1 MVSTTGCDPFVII
14 FVASNFWLEQLAG
27 AGKTTTVS
35 VMTGLYPPTSG
46 DVSIYGHSIVKEL
59 HKARQSIGICPQHNV
74 LFDRLTVMEHMT
86 FFSKIKG
93 VSIETE
99 DLKAR
104 ALELGLTED
113 QLKTTAAALSGGNK
127 RKLSVAVAL
136 CGNPKF
142 LILDEPTS
150 AMDPTARRRT
160 WQVLRKKRANRCI
173 LLTTHFM
180 VRFPPLLL
188 NGTCR

>member
-1 MVSTTGCDPFVII
+1 
-14 FVASNFWLEQLAG
+14 
-27 AGKTTTVS
+27 
-35 VMTGLYPPTSG
+35 MTGLYPPTSG

-180 VRFPPLLL
+180 VSCLLL
-188 NGTCR
+188 NGACQ

>member
-1 MVSTTGCDPFVII
+1 LASTI
-14 FVASNFWLEQLAG
+14 FIAG

-46 DVSIYGHSIVKEL
+46 DVSIYGHSIVQEL

-86 FFSKIKG
+86 LFSKIKG

-173 LLTTHFM
+173 FVDYPFHGKLV
-180 VRFPPLLL
+180 VRFWIVLVSQ
-188 NGTCR
+188 RR